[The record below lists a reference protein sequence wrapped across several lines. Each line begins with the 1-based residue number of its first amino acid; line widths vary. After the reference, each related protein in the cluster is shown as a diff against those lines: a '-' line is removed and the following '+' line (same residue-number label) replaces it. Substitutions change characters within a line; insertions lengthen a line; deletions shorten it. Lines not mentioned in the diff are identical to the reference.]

1 MKRLKKTLS
10 VVLILLTLNLYFPR
24 ITFAEEGRIFA
35 AAADVTKYPPEFLSS
50 PEIDMPIEKERKIS
64 GWTWVVLGLLVI
76 GGVAVAAAG
85 GGGGGGGGGSA
96 APRTGNVSY
105 GW

>member
-1 MKRLKKTLS
+1 MKRLKKILS
-10 VVLILLTLNLYFPR
+10 VVLILLTLSLYFPR

-50 PEIDMPIEKERKIS
+50 PEIDLPTEKEKKIS
-64 GWTWVVLGLLVI
+64 GWTWVIIALLVLG
-76 GGVAVAAAG
+76 GVGAG
-85 GGGGGGGGGSA
+85 AGGGGGGGGSA
-96 APRTGNVSY
+96 PAPRTGNVGY